1 MTKVNK
7 ITFLII
13 VEDFIFTC
21 IYCLVS
27 KKAGYCLINRNCQQQ
42 LNIFEYIFYKY
53 NLIIVILLMIITVKI
68 VTKEDWCYFNVR
80 SDCYVESK
88 YRDRKINFKK
98 MARK

>member
-27 KKAGYCLINRNCQQQ
+27 KKAGYCLINRICQQQ

-68 VTKEDWCYFNVR
+68 VAKED
-80 SDCYVESK
+80 
-88 YRDRKINFKK
+88 
-98 MARK
+98 